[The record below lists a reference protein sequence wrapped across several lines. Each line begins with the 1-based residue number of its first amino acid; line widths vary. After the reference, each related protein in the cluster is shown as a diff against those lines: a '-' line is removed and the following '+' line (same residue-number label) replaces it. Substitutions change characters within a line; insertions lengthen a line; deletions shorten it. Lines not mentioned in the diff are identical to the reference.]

1 MSGSVGDRSCNSLPA
16 CIAATSVGNCV
27 DTCEF
32 SSCEDN
38 TEDMFNLD
46 SRQCSQS
53 QPSSFK
59 SVCDIQ
65 FIGLNVMFISGI

>member
-1 MSGSVGDRSCNSLPA
+1 MSGSVGDGSCNSLPA

-38 TEDMFNLD
+38 TEEMFNLD

-53 QPSSFK
+53 QP
-59 SVCDIQ
+59 
-65 FIGLNVMFISGI
+65 